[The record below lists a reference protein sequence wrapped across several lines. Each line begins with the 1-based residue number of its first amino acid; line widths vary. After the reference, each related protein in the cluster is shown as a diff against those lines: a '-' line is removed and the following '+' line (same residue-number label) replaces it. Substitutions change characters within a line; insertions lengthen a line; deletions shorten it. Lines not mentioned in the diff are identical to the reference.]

1 MAWTQLICVHKVI
14 PTTSSSIRWRSRSYC
29 KPKKQENMKKNYI
42 KPSVEAWKVE
52 PSALM
57 QMSMGGEFK
66 GNLGDAH
73 APSFSD
79 DIFGDNILQDE

>member
-1 MAWTQLICVHKVI
+1 
-14 PTTSSSIRWRSRSYC
+14 
-29 KPKKQENMKKNYI
+29 MKKNYI

-57 QMSMGGEFK
+57 QQSMSGEFS
-66 GNLGDAH
+66 GDLSNAH

>member
-1 MAWTQLICVHKVI
+1 
-14 PTTSSSIRWRSRSYC
+14 
-29 KPKKQENMKKNYI
+29 MKKNYI

-57 QMSMGGEFK
+57 QQSMSGVFS
-66 GNLGDAH
+66 GNLGDVH

>member
-1 MAWTQLICVHKVI
+1 
-14 PTTSSSIRWRSRSYC
+14 
-29 KPKKQENMKKNYI
+29 MKKNYI

-57 QMSMGGEFK
+57 QMSMGGVFS
-66 GNLGDAH
+66 GDLSNAQ

-79 DIFGDNILQDE
+79 DIFGDNILKNE

>member
-1 MAWTQLICVHKVI
+1 
-14 PTTSSSIRWRSRSYC
+14 
-29 KPKKQENMKKNYI
+29 MKKNYI

-57 QMSMGGEFK
+57 QMSMGGEFN
-66 GNLGDAH
+66 GDLGDAH

>member
-1 MAWTQLICVHKVI
+1 M
-14 PTTSSSIRWRSRSYC
+14 
-29 KPKKQENMKKNYI
+29 
-42 KPSVEAWKVE
+42 E

-57 QMSMGGEFK
+57 QMSMGGEFNGDL
-66 GNLGDAH
+66 GNAH